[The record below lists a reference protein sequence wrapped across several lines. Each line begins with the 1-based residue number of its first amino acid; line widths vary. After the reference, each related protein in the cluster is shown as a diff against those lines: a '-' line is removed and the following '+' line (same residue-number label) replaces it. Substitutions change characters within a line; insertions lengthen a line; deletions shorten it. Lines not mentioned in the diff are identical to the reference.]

1 MTPHDEDF
9 ESTSPSRRLCCLDDC
24 SPGVRLP
31 RPPRS
36 VEHRRDATQ
45 HRFDHGRRP
54 RVRGPG
60 DLRSAPRVG
69 ACSLRASI
77 PAARHLGQYV
87 RQAHRSGA
95 ASRLHRDRREDT
107 QGRGLSDRHAR
118 RRGAGRPSKRRP
130 GATGRFSRTYPPRFR
145 TPRSR
150 SRRRRRPRT
159 QTPMDTAS
167 SRNPRAR
174 AGTYADTSKRT
185 CPRTRQMLDINSVK
199 DRKIYSFFRV

>member
-1 MTPHDEDF
+1 M
-9 ESTSPSRRLCCLDDC
+9 SPSRRRCCLDDC

-36 VEHRRDATQ
+36 VEHRRAAAQ

-69 ACSLRASI
+69 ACSSRASI
-77 PAARHLGQYV
+77 SAARLFGGV
-87 RQAHRSGA
+87 RPSSPPVRSRFPTPPRP
-95 ASRLHRDRREDT
+95 SRRWSRPRAT
-107 QGRGLSDRHAR
+107 GPACSAP
-118 RRGAGRPSKRRP
+118 GAGRPSRRRP
-130 GATGRFSRTYPPRFR
+130 GPVRFSRACPSGFR

-159 QTPMDTAS
+159 WTPRDTAP

-174 AGTYADTSKRT
+174 ADTYADASKRT
-185 CPRTRQMLDINSVK
+185 CPRTGQMLDINSVK
-199 DRKIYSFFRV
+199 EREIYLFIRV